1 MKPTFFERLTG
12 GINTNNS
19 DENSDFEEYKTTPQK
34 TNEWMEESNDEGELA
49 IDVHQT
55 HDSIILKAMIA
66 GVKPDNLEIDI
77 TRDMI
82 TIKGTR
88 HNEKEV
94 TEENYFH
101 KELYWGSFSRTVLLP
116 QEIEPEE
123 ATATE
128 KHGLLVISLPKID
141 RAKSRKVKVK
151 SN

>member
-12 GINTNNS
+12 GISTNNS
-19 DENSDFEEYKTTPQK
+19 DEDSDFEEDKIKSQK
-34 TNEWMEESNDEGELA
+34 TNEWMEENNDEGELA

-66 GVKPDNLEIDI
+66 GVKPDNLDIDI
-77 TRDMI
+77 TRDMV

-94 TEENYFH
+94 SEENYFY
-101 KELYWGSFSRTVLLP
+101 KELYWGSFSRTILLP